1 MTPAPSPAIDPHS
14 FAQGPALPHLTLA
27 LAVNFASQTLAGSAT
42 WQLATPP
49 AEPTEVVFDTRD
61 LVIER
66 VWTNAE
72 GTGPE
77 AAHTLG
83 TPDATLR
90 QALRIALPAGTAAV
104 RIAYRTSPHAA
115 ALRWLA
121 PAQTAGEHPF
131 LFTQSQAILAR
142 TWLPCPDSPGRRF
155 TYEAEV
161 EILGEEKGQLLAL
174 MSAENPQA
182 TAPDGRYHFR
192 QPQPT
197 CWRWPRAAST
207 LPRSAGAPESTPS
220 PRPYPAPRTGSGSWT
235 AWCKPPNNCMGSTAG
250 SAMIYLCYQ

>member
-27 LAVNFASQTLAGSAT
+27 LAINFASQTLAGSAT

-66 VWTNAE
+66 VWANAE

-83 TPDATLR
+83 TPDATLG

-115 ALRWLA
+115 AL
-121 PAQTAGEHPF
+121 QMAGPG
-131 LFTQSQAILAR
+131 A
-142 TWLPCPDSPGRRF
+142 DGRR
-155 TYEAEV
+155 TPVSIHAVAGHSGAHLAALPRLTGPSLHLRGRGGNIGGRERAIAGPDECREPAGHCSRRALPLPAAAAY
-161 EILGEEKGQLLAL
+161 LLAL
-174 MSAENPQA
+174 AAGRLDFAPLSGRTGIYAEPA
-182 TAPDGRYHFR
+182 
-192 QPQPT
+192 
-197 CWRWPRAAST
+197 T
-207 LPRSAGAPESTPS
+207 LPRATHGFGELDSMVQAA
-220 PRPYPAPRTGSGSWT
+220 
-235 AWCKPPNNCMGSTAG
+235 
-250 SAMIYLCYQ
+250 

>member
-42 WQLATPP
+42 WQLATPL

-83 TPDATLR
+83 TPDATLG

-104 RIAYRTSPHAA
+104 RIAYRTRPPS
-115 ALRWLA
+115 
-121 PAQTAGEHPF
+121 
-131 LFTQSQAILAR
+131 
-142 TWLPCPDSPGRRF
+142 
-155 TYEAEV
+155 
-161 EILGEEKGQLLAL
+161 
-174 MSAENPQA
+174 
-182 TAPDGRYHFR
+182 DG
-192 QPQPT
+192 
-197 CWRWPRAAST
+197 WPRRRRPANTRFYS
-207 LPRSAGAPESTPS
+207 RSRRPFWRAPGC
-220 PRPYPAPRTGSGSWT
+220 PAPTHRAVASPTRPRWKYWGKRKG
-235 AWCKPPNNCMGSTAG
+235 NCWP
-250 SAMIYLCYQ
+250 